1 MKKKFS
7 PEDFLTRSEKVKQIE
22 FPTSDEAK
30 VIVLPN
36 NDVFHSVLIFF
47 LRRWDLDLTVIRQSS

>member
-36 NDVFHSVLIFF
+36 NEVIGRIFNLIKGNG
-47 LRRWDLDLTVIRQSS
+47 LQI

>member
-36 NDVFHSVLIFF
+36 NEVFHSVLIFF
-47 LRRWDLDLTVIRQSS
+47 LRI

>member
-7 PEDFLTRSEKVKQIE
+7 PEDFLTRSEKIKSIE
-22 FPTSDEAK
+22 FPISDSNR

-36 NDVFHSVLIFF
+36 NEVFFYYIKSKKNH
-47 LRRWDLDLTVIRQSS
+47 